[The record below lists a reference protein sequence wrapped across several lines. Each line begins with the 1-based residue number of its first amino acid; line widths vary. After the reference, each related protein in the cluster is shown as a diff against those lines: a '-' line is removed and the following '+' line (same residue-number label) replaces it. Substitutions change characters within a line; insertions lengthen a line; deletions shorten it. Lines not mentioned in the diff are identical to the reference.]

1 MIETGILVSTPALT
15 DVGSLSILTKYGVKP
30 TGGAHVTIYMKHPWN
45 ITPKEAISL
54 QKKLR
59 NEVVFSPLPKD
70 IRYVGG
76 CDLSMNLYST
86 TVYAGFVVL
95 SYPSLELVDHSVVED
110 TVLFP
115 YVPGLLSFREIP
127 PLLKAWKKLRVKPDV
142 ICVDGVGVAHP
153 RRMGIATHLGLALDV
168 PTIGVAK
175 SLLTGTYE
183 QPDGYKGAS
192 SPLYDKYHPEEILG
206 VVLRTKENV
215 KPIFVS
221 PGHKATLSDAE
232 RVVRAC
238 VRNYRIPEPTR
249 LAHEIVNKYRKGVL
263 S

>member
-1 MIETGILVSTPALT
+1 METRASAPAVT
-15 DVGSLSILTKYGVKP
+15 DVIGFWILTNCRETKARLLRHKNMEYS
-30 TGGAHVTIYMKHPWN
+30 WN
-45 ITPKEAISL
+45 LTPKEAVEL

-59 NEVVFSPLPKD
+59 GQVVLAPLPKD
-70 IRYVGG
+70 IRHIGG

-86 TVYAGFVVL
+86 NVFAGFVVL
-95 SYPSLELVDHSVVED
+95 TYPELKLVDHAAVED
-110 TVLFP
+110 TVIFP

-127 PLLKAWKKLRVKPDV
+127 PLLKAWKKLKIKPDV

-183 QPDGYKGAS
+183 QPDSRKGS
-192 SPLYDKYHPEEILG
+192 SSLLLDRYHPEEVLG
-206 VVLRTKENV
+206 IVLRTKENV
-215 KPIFVS
+215 KPIFIS
-221 PGHKATLSDAE
+221 PGYKVTLHDAE
-232 RVVRAC
+232 KVVRAC

-249 LAHEIVNKYRKGVL
+249 LAHEMVNTYRRSLKP
-263 S
+263 

>member
-1 MIETGILVSTPALT
+1 MR
-15 DVGSLSILTKYGVKP
+15 
-30 TGGAHVTIYMKHPWN
+30 HPWN
-45 ITPKEAISL
+45 LTPAEAVAL

-59 NEVVFSPLPKD
+59 GEVVLSPLKED
-70 IRYVGG
+70 VRYVGG
-76 CDLSMNLYST
+76 CDISMNLYST
-86 TVYAGFVVL
+86 RVFAGFVVL
-95 SYPSLELVDHSVVED
+95 SYPELELVDHAVIED
-110 TVLFP
+110 TVTFP

-127 PLLKAWKKLRVKPDV
+127 PLLRAWEKLSIKPDV
-142 ICVDGVGVAHP
+142 VCVDGVGVAHP

-183 QPDGYKGAS
+183 QPDSTKGS
-192 SPLYDKYHPEEILG
+192 SSLLLDRYHPEEVLG
-206 VVLRTKENV
+206 TVLRTKEKV

-221 PGHKATLSDAE
+221 PGYKVTLEDAE

-249 LAHEIVNKYRKGVL
+249 LAHEMVNRYRKDAPP
-263 S
+263 